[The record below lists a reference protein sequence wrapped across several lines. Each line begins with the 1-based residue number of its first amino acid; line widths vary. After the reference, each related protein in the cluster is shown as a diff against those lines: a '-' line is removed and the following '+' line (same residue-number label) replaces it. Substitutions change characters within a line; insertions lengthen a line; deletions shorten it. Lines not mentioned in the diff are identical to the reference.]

1 MIADDAGAAASRYR
15 DAVRSTSPML
25 WALIGIAVLSLLLA
39 RASRSYGTIGII
51 VTVVVALLLI
61 TLARNLLMGRSRP
74 SGFDRWR
81 GTTKNVTPH
90 EPALPPGAPTSPGSD
105 AAAGPAPSVI
115 VVEPPDVTDR
125 LSARLQALDRL
136 RADGLVTADEYEAKR
151 AQLIA
156 DF

>member
-15 DAVRSTSPML
+15 DGVRSTSPML
-25 WALIGIAVLSLLLA
+25 WALIGIAILSLLLA
-39 RASRSYGTIGII
+39 RATRSYGTIGII

-61 TLARNLLMGRSRP
+61 TLARNLLTSRSRP

-81 GTTKNVTPH
+81 ATTKNVTPH
-90 EPALPPGAPTSPGSD
+90 EPALPPGVGPAPGSD
-105 AAAGPAPSVI
+105 GAAPTPSVI